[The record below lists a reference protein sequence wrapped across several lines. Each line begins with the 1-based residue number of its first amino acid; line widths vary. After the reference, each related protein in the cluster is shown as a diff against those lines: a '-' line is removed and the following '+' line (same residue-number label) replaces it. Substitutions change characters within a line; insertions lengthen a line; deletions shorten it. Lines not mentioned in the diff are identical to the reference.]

1 MPELNASDASDAS
14 GADQSALDGAP
25 GQAGGPGMRL
35 VILGKQGAGKGTQAE
50 RLAQFAGVPR
60 ISTGDMFRTAVR
72 SGSRWG
78 RQAAAFMDAG
88 ELVPD
93 DVVVGM
99 VTERLAQDDV
109 QKRGFVLDGFP
120 RSVAQAEALDRIADP
135 ELVISLE
142 VPTEMVLNRLAGRR
156 TCEVCGANYG
166 PDNPPGDDSIC
177 DVCGGKVVQRE
188 DDTEAAISRR
198 LEVYEERTAPLVAW
212 YLASDRLAAVDGTG
226 TPDLVTKRLQRAIET
241 RLR

>member
-1 MPELNASDASDAS
+1 MPSDPMPPLNGATGAASDQVEDA
-14 GADQSALDGAP
+14 
-25 GQAGGPGMRL
+25 GMRL

-50 RLAQFAGVPR
+50 RLAQQLGVPR
-60 ISTGDMFRTAVR
+60 ISTGDMFRSAVR

-78 RQAAAFMDAG
+78 NEAAKYMDAG

-99 VTERLAQDDV
+99 VTERLGFDDV

-142 VPTEMVLNRLAGRR
+142 VPTEMVLRRLAGRR
-156 TCEVCGANYG
+156 TCESCGTNYG
-166 PDNPPGDDSIC
+166 PDNPPTDDNFC
-177 DVCGGKVVQRE
+177 DVCGGKVVVRE

-198 LEVYEERTAPLVAW
+198 LQVYEERTAPLVAW

-226 TPDLVTKRLQRAIET
+226 SPDSVTKRLLRAIET
-241 RLR
+241 RLG

>member
-1 MPELNASDASDAS
+1 MTA
-14 GADQSALDGAP
+14 ADGSAATDTTDQTAREP
-25 GQAGGPGMRL
+25 VTGPGTRL

-50 RLAQFAGVPR
+50 RLAKNLGVPR
-60 ISTGDMFRTAVR
+60 ISTGDMFRSAVR

-78 RQAAAFMDAG
+78 AQAAAFMDAG

-142 VPTEMVLNRLAGRR
+142 VPTEMVLRRLAGRR
-156 TCEVCGANYG
+156 TCVECGANYG
-166 PDNPPGDDSIC
+166 PDKPPLESGIC
-177 DVCGGKVVQRE
+177 DVCGGKVVVRE

-198 LEVYEERTAPLVAW
+198 LAVYEERTAPLVAW

-226 TPDLVTKRLQRAIET
+226 TPDSVTKRLLRAIET

>member
-1 MPELNASDASDAS
+1 MPTLNGDTPADDDA
-14 GADQSALDGAP
+14 
-25 GQAGGPGMRL
+25 GMRL

-50 RLAQFAGVPR
+50 RLAQHLGVPR
-60 ISTGDMFRTAVR
+60 ISTGDMFRSAVR
-72 SGSRWG
+72 AGSRWG
-78 RQAAAFMDAG
+78 KEAAKYMDAG

-99 VTERLAQDDV
+99 VTERLGLDDV

-142 VPTEMVLNRLAGRR
+142 VPTEMVLRRLAGRR
-156 TCEVCGANYG
+156 TCDTCGANYG
-166 PDNPPGDDSIC
+166 PDNPPTDDNVC
-177 DVCGGKVVQRE
+177 DVCGGKVVVRE
-188 DDTEAAISRR
+188 DDTAAAISRR

-226 TPDLVTKRLQRAIET
+226 SPDAVTKRLLRAIET
-241 RLR
+241 RLGR

>member
-1 MPELNASDASDAS
+1 MPQAEMSPSN
-14 GADQSALDGAP
+14 GADDFAPDQPGSDQAAGA
-25 GQAGGPGMRL
+25 GTRL

-50 RLAQFAGVPR
+50 RLAQHLGVPR
-60 ISTGDMFRTAVR
+60 ISTGDMFRSAVR

-78 RQAAAFMDAG
+78 KQAAAFMDAG

-99 VTERLAQDDV
+99 VTERLALDDV

-142 VPTEMVLNRLAGRR
+142 VPTEMVLQRLAGRR
-156 TCEVCGANYG
+156 TCEECGTNYG
-166 PDNPPGDDSIC
+166 PDNPPSDDSLC
-177 DVCGGKVVQRE
+177 DVCGGKVVIRE

-198 LEVYEERTAPLVAW
+198 LAVYEEQTAPLVAW
-212 YLASDRLAAVDGTG
+212 YLSSDRLAAVDGTG
-226 TPDLVTKRLQRAIET
+226 SPDNVTKRLLRAIET

>member
-1 MPELNASDASDAS
+1 MLESN
-14 GADQSALDGAP
+14 GADDVAPDQLDRV
-25 GQAGGPGMRL
+25 GMRL

-50 RLAQFAGVPR
+50 RLAQHLGVPR
-60 ISTGDMFRTAVR
+60 ISTGDMFRAAVR

-78 RQAAAFMDAG
+78 KQAAAFMDAG

-99 VTERLAQDDV
+99 VTERLGLEDV

-156 TCEVCGANYG
+156 TCEDCGTNYG
-166 PDNPPGDDSIC
+166 SDNPPSDDHIC
-177 DVCGGKVVQRE
+177 DVCGGKVVVRL
-188 DDTEAAISRR
+188 DDTAAAISRR
-198 LEVYEERTAPLVAW
+198 LAVYEEQTAPLVAW
-212 YLASDRLAAVDGTG
+212 YLSSDRLAAVDGTG
-226 TPDLVTKRLQRAIET
+226 TPDNVTKRLLRAIET